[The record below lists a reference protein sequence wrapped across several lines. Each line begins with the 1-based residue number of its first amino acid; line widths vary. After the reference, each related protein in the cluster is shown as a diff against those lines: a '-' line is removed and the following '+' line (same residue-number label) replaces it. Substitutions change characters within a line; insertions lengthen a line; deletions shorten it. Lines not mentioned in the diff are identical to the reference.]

1 MNKKAQ
7 IYAKRHIF
15 PATSIEALSKI
26 VLGIYLG
33 KQSSFN
39 ALLKYIP

>member
-1 MNKKAQ
+1 MNKKVQ

-15 PATSIEALSKI
+15 PAASMEALSKI
-26 VLGIYLG
+26 ISGIYLG